1 MAFGFG
7 SSDDVSG
14 FKFLFLM
21 ALIYALISMLTYS
34 VIHMKF
40 INPLLIDAP
49 LDRFSEARAIEHV
62 RMLSQEIDGRHEGR
76 PGLKKA
82 ALYIKGE
89 LELIK
94 DRATSNVRIEIEES
108 TVSGSFNM
116 NFLRHHIAL
125 GYRNHTNILMRIS
138 SIDSK
143 DTDPSVLVNAH
154 FDGPLG
160 SPGAGDC
167 GSCVASMLE
176 IARLIVDS
184 GSALRRPV
192 IFLFNGAEELFMLGS
207 HGFMKTNKWHDTIG
221 AFINVEASGTG
232 GPDLVCQSGPSS
244 WPSNIYAEAAMYP
257 MATSAAQDVFPIIP
271 GDTDYRIFSEDY
283 GDIPGLDIIFLLG
296 GYFYHTSYD
305 TLEQFLPGSL
315 QARGENLLRIIKA
328 FTNSSKL
335 QNKYQKNYT
344 EVRASLFNEEQAVFF
359 DYLSWF
365 MIFYS
370 KRVAKVLHSI
380 PIFLFLVMSFT
391 RGQSHSWFATL
402 SDFVKGFLFHAA
414 GIILAV
420 VVPVAFSLLRLLFS
434 SHTMN
439 WFAHPFLAFMM
450 FIPCG
455 LVGLIIPRIIWRNFP
470 LSQDAVIVKRSK
482 EALADEARFWGAFG
496 FYAVLTLAYLAA
508 GLSGGFVTFFACA
521 SMLPSWISFCLS
533 VKSFGRRSFRSTMFY
548 ILPLVPCLAYAVYF
562 GGFLAQ
568 FLIEKMGMMGSLPQP
583 YGYYVPDII
592 VAAVIGL
599 VTGWSVG
606 PLIPICSHWLARS
619 SIVRFLLHLS
629 VLALALSSQFFPYSM
644 SAPKRIVFQHT
655 FRTAGSSHITES
667 TYDFSV
673 LDSNS
678 LQFLFKHSPE
688 AAEILNVTSKFSFE
702 SASQSKRHDW
712 MVLFPVSSL
721 FSNSLKF
728 PANEDAILKQYQF
741 FPTLFV
747 QNTSSNSEKGH
758 RRVHLELYLGS
769 LEEIWVTVLNITGP
783 LSSWSFADNVIPGT
797 EAYNGGPP
805 SYILRLSGPSDRNW
819 SFWLEAN
826 SSEALRVEVS
836 VLDQKLVDPAKRLK
850 SVFPKWVDVVAYS
863 SFISSYTF

>member
-1 MAFGFG
+1 
-7 SSDDVSG
+7 
-14 FKFLFLM
+14 
-21 ALIYALISMLTYS
+21 
-34 VIHMKF
+34 
-40 INPLLIDAP
+40 
-49 LDRFSEARAIEHV
+49 
-62 RMLSQEIDGRHEGR
+62 
-76 PGLKKA
+76 
-82 ALYIKGE
+82 
-89 LELIK
+89 
-94 DRATSNVRIEIEES
+94 
-108 TVSGSFNM
+108 
-116 NFLRHHIAL
+116 
-125 GYRNHTNILMRIS
+125 MRIL
-138 SIDSK
+138 IVRLV
-143 DTDPSVLVNAH
+143 PLVPVIVVHVL
-154 FDGPLG
+154 
-160 SPGAGDC
+160 
-167 GSCVASMLE
+167 VASMLE

-305 TLEQFLPGSL
+305 TLEQFLPGSI
-315 QARGENLLRIIKA
+315 QARGENLFGIIKA

-335 QNKYQKNYT
+335 QNKYQTNYS
-344 EVRASLFNEEQAVFF
+344 EVRASLFNEERAVFF
-359 DYLSWF
+359 DFLSWF

-391 RGQSHSWFATL
+391 RGRSHSWFATL
-402 SDFVKGFLFHAA
+402 CDFVKGFLFHAA
-414 GIILAV
+414 GMILAV

-434 SHTMN
+434 SQTMN

-455 LVGLIIPRIIWRNFP
+455 LVGLIIPRILWRSFP
-470 LSQDAVIVKRSK
+470 LSQDVAIVKRSK
-482 EALADEARFWGAFG
+482 EALSDEARFWGAFA

-508 GLSGGFVTFFACA
+508 GLSGGFVTFFASA

-568 FLIEKMGMMGSLPQP
+568 FLIEKMGMMGSLPLP
-583 YGYYVPDII
+583 YGHYVPDII

-606 PLIPICSHWLARS
+606 PLIPICGHWLARS

-655 FRTAGSSHITES
+655 FRTSGSSQITES

-688 AAEILNVTSKFSFE
+688 AAEILNVTSEFSFE
-702 SASQSKRHDW
+702 SASRSNRHDW

-728 PANEDAILKQYQF
+728 PANEDDILKQYQF

-758 RRVHLELYLGS
+758 RRIHLDLYLGS

-783 LSSWSFADNVIPGT
+783 LSSWSFADNALPGT
-797 EAYNGGPP
+797 EAYGGGPP

-836 VLDQKLVDPAKRLK
+836 VLDQKLVDPAKILK
-850 SVFPKWVDVVAYS
+850 SVFPDWVDVVAYS